1 MWFALHEAGIHPT
14 LAGVAMGLAAPTA
27 TRFARHGTPL
37 IEHLE
42 HRLHPWSS
50 FLIVPVFALA
60 NSGVDLGSGLG
71 DAVSSP
77 VAWGVLVGLLVG
89 KPLGVVILSRL
100 AVRARWADAPEGSSP
115 RHLLGAGHAAGI
127 GFTVALFIAELA
139 FDDPDLV
146 AQAKIA
152 ILVASVVSGL
162 VAAAVLRGG
171 SAGNGSVSAQ
181 SASSPSTEASPS
193 R

>member
-1 MWFALHEAGIHPT
+1 MTVMNFDLEDGLPKVSFT
-14 LAGVAMGLAAPTA
+14 LKPDAAE
-27 TRFARHGTPL
+27 RFARHGTPL

-42 HRLHPWSS
+42 HRLHPWSG
-50 FLIVPVFALA
+50 FVIVPVFALA

-77 VAWGVLVGLLVG
+77 VAWGVLLGLLAG
-89 KPLGVVILSRL
+89 KPLGVVLLTRL
-100 AVRARWADAPEGSSP
+100 ALRAQWADSPEGTSA

-162 VAAAVLRGG
+162 VAAAVLRGSSG
-171 SAGNGSVSAQ
+171 AQ
-181 SASSPSTEASPS
+181 SSSSQSSSRPATEASPS